1 MKKTKTLF
9 LALALMFTMGITAT
23 GCDKIKNI
31 FNKDSNSSTESSVE
45 EGFGSSE
52 VGLASVMFDRSEV
65 SVYQYEEISLI
76 CAAKGTDEDIVYTSE
91 DETVATVDENGKVT
105 AKDKVGSVKIT
116 ATAGEASATCTVKVE
131 KSPYHPQIV
140 LQTTE
145 YILEEGNTLEF
156 SVETEWNKQALS
168 EAINYEVSFAE
179 NSQNAKA
186 SISIEGNMIKVV
198 AATVESFD
206 IIVSAT
212 VRGLYTSQQLTVN
225 VVAPKLKLLP
235 MLEGFVPTNGKYK
248 TTISSTDLVGN
259 MANSIPLDF
268 VAVKGGQEVKD
279 AEISWSIDGSAAAI
293 VDGSLVGK
301 EVGTAHLVATA
312 EYEGEIASV
321 ILECSVVPPELT
333 LDETIILDLQAENL
347 TFTLT
352 STFIGSLKSAEF
364 NGVVVSERARG
375 QTIAFDKTKFPT
387 TASKLGKQELIL
399 NTNLVR
405 YTMPIEVYTMII
417 NNAEELDKMRSIANT
432 GEEELSIRFSN
443 EQGYDIYRN
452 SQFFDGYFILGNDIA
467 YNKVITG
474 MTDTGSVW
482 QVQGTEADDRGFRGV
497 FDGCGYNIDGVTV
510 GNNPSGDKK
519 QAGGIFGY
527 LATGGIVRNVSFTN
541 AVLQVNNGFIC
552 ARGNGTIENVSVS
565 YKKIGGNGETQG
577 LNGSTIRTMGT
588 FFSYAAGNKAIV
600 KNCLVD
606 ASAADITLEFGEY
619 NGAER
624 MNLNLVGKAVCS
636 NVIALCPDSRVL
648 ATSGADIQ
656 RYTYNDLIAESE
668 LMEGFDKTYW
678 TTVQGIPMFKNQAE
692 SLDYDSPVEFLNV
705 KQSLVAGFS
714 MLVLANN
721 PYTKIEV
728 EPVEGVTFEN
738 SQLSATEEAFTKTVT
753 LKVTSLFNAEN
764 TATIEVYIDSFG
776 TKVDAPTD
784 ETALV
789 YYNNPVLTI
798 GDNSWMGEKN
808 YVYIGAD
815 IYSIGDGE
823 GSVVIDWKS
832 LGWEKRAV
840 TVVSIKNG
848 ERTHFDANVKI
859 VYPVSEFEDSVKIQD
874 SAFGTWRGGEY
885 ILTDEAADI
894 DAPEGFENINR
905 LDGDKDWST
914 ALDRG
919 FFNATNLTAY
929 KEVWFGMK
937 IVNGFWVMR
946 GTEQTSITGWVFF
959 HYIQIEEGVW
969 ALEITLE
976 DVNGNV
982 YLVEHNVKGVDL
994 RNMTYRDGWSNGFL
1008 LYNRARR
1015 PEGETT
1021 KVYATE
1027 IRGILK

>member
-1 MKKTKTLF
+1 MKKMKALF
-9 LALALMFTMGITAT
+9 LALALMFTVGVTAT
-23 GCDKIKNI
+23 VAGCKKNEG
-31 FNKDSNSSTESSVE
+31 NESSSVE
-45 EGFGSSE
+45 EGFGNSE
-52 VGLASVMFDRSEV
+52 ESLASVMFDRSEV
-65 SVYQYEEISLI
+65 SVYQYEEVALV
-76 CAAKGTDEDIVYTSE
+76 CAAKGTDETIVYTSA
-91 DETVATVDENGKVT
+91 DESVATVDANGKVT

-116 ATAGEASATCTVKVE
+116 ATAGGVSATCTVKVE
-131 KSPYHPQIV
+131 QSPYHPQIV
-140 LQTTE
+140 LQATQYT
-145 YILEEGNTLEF
+145 LEEGNTLEF
-156 SVETEWNKQALS
+156 NVATEWNKQTLS
-168 EAINYEVSFAE
+168 EGVEYAVSFAE
-179 NSQNAKA
+179 NSQNAQA
-186 SISIEGNMIKVV
+186 SISVEGDMVKIV
-198 AATVESFD
+198 AASAESFD
-206 IIVSAT
+206 VIVSAT
-212 VRGLYTSQQLTVN
+212 ARGLYTSQQLTVN

-235 MLEGFVPTNGKYK
+235 MLDLFVPADGKYES
-248 TTISSTDLVGN
+248 TISSTDLVGTMVN
-259 MANSIPLDF
+259 KIPLDF
-268 VAVKGGQEVKD
+268 VAIKGGKEVED
-279 AEISWSIDGSAAAI
+279 AEITWTVSGSAAVI
-293 VDGSLVGK
+293 EDGYLVGK
-301 EVGTAHLVATA
+301 AVGTASLVATA
-312 EYEGEIASV
+312 EYEGETTSISLV
-321 ILECSVVPPELT
+321 CTVVPPELT

-347 TFTLT
+347 TFTLA
-352 STFIGSLKSAEF
+352 STLIGDLQSAEF
-364 NGVVVSERARG
+364 DGVVVSFRARG
-375 QTIAFDKTKFPT
+375 QTIAFDKTKFPK
-387 TASKLGKQELIL
+387 AGNKLGRQELIL
-399 NTNLVR
+399 NTSLVR

-417 NNAEELDKMRSIANT
+417 NNADELDQMRIIANT
-432 GEEELSIRFSN
+432 GEEEYSIRFSN

-452 SQFFDGYFILGNDIA
+452 SQYFDGYFILGNDIE
-467 YNKVITG
+467 YDKVITG
-474 MTDTGSVW
+474 MTDTGNVW
-482 QVQGTEADDRGFRGV
+482 QVQGTEADDRGFKGV

-565 YKKIGGNGETQG
+565 YKKIGGDRETQG
-577 LNGSTIRTMGT
+577 LNGSTTRTMGT
-588 FFSYAAGNKAIV
+588 FFSYAAGKNAVV

-619 NGAER
+619 NGAKT

-648 ATSGADIQ
+648 ETSGADIQ
-656 RYTYNDLIAESE
+656 RYTYNDLVAESE
-668 LMEGFDKTYW
+668 LMETFDKTYW
-678 TTVQGIPMFKNQAE
+678 TTVQGVPMFKNQAE
-692 SLDYDSPVEFLNV
+692 NINYDSPVEFLNV

-721 PYTKIEV
+721 PYTRIEV
-728 EPVEGVTFEN
+728 QPVEGVTFEN

-764 TATIEVYIDSFG
+764 TATIEIYIDSFG

-784 ETALV
+784 ETAIV

-823 GSVVIDWKS
+823 GSIVIDWKS
-832 LGWEKRAV
+832 LGWEKRTV

-848 ERTHFDANVKI
+848 VRTHFDANVQLA
-859 VYPVSEFEDSVKIQD
+859 YTASALADSVKIQD
-874 SAFGTWRGGEY
+874 TAFGTWRGSEY
-885 ILTDEAADI
+885 ILTDAVADI
-894 DAPEGFENINR
+894 DAPEGFEKINR

-914 ALDRG
+914 ALDRN
-919 FFNATNLTAY
+919 FFNTTNLTGY

-937 IVNGFWVMR
+937 IVNGGWVMKA
-946 GTEQTSITGWVFF
+946 TAQTITGWVFF

-969 ALEITLE
+969 ALEITL
-976 DVNGNV
+976 DDANGNV

-1008 LYNRARR
+1008 LYNNQGRR
-1015 PEGETT
+1015 PAGEIT

-1027 IRGILK
+1027 IRAISK